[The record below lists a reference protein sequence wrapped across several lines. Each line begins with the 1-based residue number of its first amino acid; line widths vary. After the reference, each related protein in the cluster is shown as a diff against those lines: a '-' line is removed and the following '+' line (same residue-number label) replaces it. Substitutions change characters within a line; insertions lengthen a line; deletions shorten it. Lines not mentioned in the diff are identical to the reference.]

1 MDKSAIMK
9 RKKLS
14 NMDSSDLEGYTGPWA
29 QYENELKTA
38 KPTPEEAAEI
48 EAFMAKKKKYGKKTE
63 EKEFEEKSTIHID
76 DVYDYQGRSF
86 LHTPHDLDINLKADH
101 FPSKCFLPKKVIHT
115 YTGHSKALTAIRWFP
130 RSAHLFL
137 SSGMDSKI
145 KLWEVYKER
154 RCVITYLGHKQA
166 VRDISFNRKGISF
179 EIYLIC
185 YFIFQI

>member
-1 MDKSAIMK
+1 
-9 RKKLS
+9 
-14 NMDSSDLEGYTGPWA
+14 MDSSDIEGYTGPWA
-29 QYENELKTA
+29 QYENESKSA

-166 VRDISFNRKGISF
+166 VRDINFNRKGTHFSSIHSF
-179 EIYLIC
+179 EIHSIY
-185 YFIFQI
+185 YFIFEL